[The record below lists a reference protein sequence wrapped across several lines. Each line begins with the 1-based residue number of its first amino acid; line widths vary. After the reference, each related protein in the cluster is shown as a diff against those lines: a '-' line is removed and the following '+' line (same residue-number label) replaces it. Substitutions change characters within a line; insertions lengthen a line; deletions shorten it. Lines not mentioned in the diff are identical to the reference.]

1 MERVGGFITY
11 TSSFVPPFLLAFGA
25 SYVFLVY
32 AILLLLAEL
41 RHAVVL
47 LPRAVVPPAG
57 AVVPQGPTVVP
68 LLVSGSTVV
77 PDLVPQVRGSK
88 GRM

>member
-1 MERVGGFITY
+1 MQ
-11 TSSFVPPFLLAFGA
+11 
-25 SYVFLVY
+25 
-32 AILLLLAEL
+32 ILLLLAE
-41 RHAVVL
+41 RGPAVVL
-47 LPRAVVPPAG
+47 LLRAVVPQDLAVVPPAG
-57 AVVPQGPTVVP
+57 AIVPHGATVVP